1 MRKMALVVFLF
12 LIPTF
17 SFAFGDAT
25 PTALTNLRW
34 RVASAPELS
43 GCVQMTDIV
52 LDVYT
57 ANTYQGGL
65 FGYAT
70 CNTASGPLVYPMT
83 GTLLVTQAGYGIS
96 LYVTD
101 MRLFCTLSSSTLSSN
116 ACQIYQIAG
125 GNLIGSFS
133 MTFVP

>member
-12 LIPTF
+12 LMPTF

-25 PTALTNLRW
+25 PTALTDLRW
-34 RVASAPELS
+34 RVASAPQFS
-43 GCVQMTDIV
+43 VCVQMTDIV

-70 CNTASGPLVYPMT
+70 CNTASGQLAFPMT
-83 GTLLVTQAGYGIS
+83 GTLLVTQAGYAIS
-96 LYVTD
+96 VYMTD
-101 MRLFCTLSSSTLSSN
+101 ARLVCTLGSSTLSST